1 MSAPSEGNGLLK
13 HLVFE
18 IAEGV
23 SGQTGEA
30 FFRSLVRHLA
40 AALDADFVLVGVLQP
55 GEERIKTLAAYG
67 SGADAAAFEY
77 DLAGTPCANVVEK
90 RLCSYPSGIQR
101 MFPKDLMLAEMGAEG
116 YVGSPMIDSG
126 GRCLGLV

>member
-1 MSAPSEGNGLLK
+1 MSAPSEAGGQLE

-40 AALDADFVLVGVLQP
+40 AALKADFVLLGALQP
-55 GEERIKTLAAYG
+55 GGQRIRTLAAYG
-67 SGADAAAFEY
+67 DGQDAPAFEC
-77 DLAGTPCANVVEK
+77 DLEGTPCANVIEK
-90 RLCSYPSGIQR
+90 QLCSYPSGI
-101 MFPKDLMLAEMGAEG
+101 
-116 YVGSPMIDSG
+116 
-126 GRCLGLV
+126 